1 MDNKKLAI
9 FSIAVFVVSVL
20 VFATTLYL
28 VFFKAPASADR
39 APKKRDTYKYD
50 LGDFSTNIGSSGRYF
65 KGKIV
70 IETTNKKTP
79 KLIEQNV
86 EPIRDHILSVLIS
99 QDVKTMMSENGIEN
113 IKKDISKKVAEI
125 IGSDDISNVY
135 FTDYII
141 Q

>member
-28 VFFKAPASADR
+28 VFFKAPASADS
-39 APKKRDTYKYD
+39 APKKIDTYKYD

-135 FTDYII
+135 FTDYVI

>member
-9 FSIAVFVVSVL
+9 FSIVVFVVSIL

-28 VFFKAPASADR
+28 VFFK
-39 APKKRDTYKYD
+39 KIDTYKYD

-70 IETTNKKTP
+70 IETTSKKTP
-79 KLIEQNV
+79 ALIEENV
-86 EPIRDHILSVLIS
+86 EPIRDHILKVLIS
-99 QDVKTMMSENGIEN
+99 QDVKNMMSDTGIEN
-113 IKKDISKKVAEI
+113 IKKDIKKHIGEI
-125 IGSDDISNVY
+125 IGTDDISNVY

>member
-1 MDNKKLAI
+1 MDNKRLAI
-9 FSIAVFVVSVL
+9 FSIVVFVVSIL

-28 VFFKAPASADR
+28 VFFRAPASADNT
-39 APKKRDTYKYD
+39 PKKIDTYKYD

-70 IETTNKKTP
+70 IETTSKKTP
-79 KLIEQNV
+79 ALIEENV
-86 EPIRDHILSVLIS
+86 EPIRDHILKVLIS
-99 QDVKTMMSENGIEN
+99 QDVKNMMSDTGIEN
-113 IKKDISKKVAEI
+113 IKKDIKKHIGEI
-125 IGSDDISNVY
+125 IGTDDISNVY

>member
-39 APKKRDTYKYD
+39 APKKIDTYKYD

-86 EPIRDHILSVLIS
+86 EPIRDYILSVLIS
-99 QDVKTMMSENGIEN
+99 QDVKTMMSENGIDN

>member
-9 FSIAVFVVSVL
+9 FSIVVFVVSIL

-28 VFFKAPASADR
+28 VFFRAPASADNT
-39 APKKRDTYKYD
+39 PKKIDTYTYD

-70 IETTNKKTP
+70 IETTSKKTP
-79 KLIEQNV
+79 ALIEENV
-86 EPIRDHILSVLIS
+86 EPIRDHILKVLIS
-99 QDVKTMMSENGIEN
+99 QDVKNMMSDTGIEN
-113 IKKDISKKVAEI
+113 IKKDIKKHIGEI
-125 IGSDDISNVY
+125 IGTDDISNVY

>member
-9 FSIAVFVVSVL
+9 FSIAVFVVSIL

-28 VFFKAPASADR
+28 VFFRAPASADNT
-39 APKKRDTYKYD
+39 PKKIDTYKYD
-50 LGDFSTNIGSSGRYF
+50 LGDFSTNIGGSGRYF

-70 IETTNKKTP
+70 IETTSKKTP
-79 KLIEQNV
+79 ALIEANV
-86 EPIRDHILSVLIS
+86 EPIRDHILKVLIS
-99 QDVKTMMSENGIEN
+99 QDVKNMMSDTGIDN
-113 IKKDISKKVAEI
+113 IKKEI
-125 IGSDDISNVY
+125 TKHICEVIGTDDVSNVY

>member
-39 APKKRDTYKYD
+39 APKKIDTYKYD

>member
-28 VFFKAPASADR
+28 VFFRAPASADNT
-39 APKKRDTYKYD
+39 PKKIDTYKYD

-70 IETTNKKTP
+70 IETTSKKTP
-79 KLIEQNV
+79 ALIEENV
-86 EPIRDHILSVLIS
+86 EPIRDHILKVLIS
-99 QDVKTMMSENGIEN
+99 QDVKNMMSDTGIEN
-113 IKKDISKKVAEI
+113 IKKDIKKHIGEI
-125 IGSDDISNVY
+125 IGTDDISNVY

>member
-9 FSIAVFVVSVL
+9 FSIIVFVVSIL

-28 VFFKAPASADR
+28 VFFRAPASADNT
-39 APKKRDTYKYD
+39 PKKIDTYKYD

-79 KLIEQNV
+79 ALIEQNV
-86 EPIRDHILSVLIS
+86 EPIRDHILKVLIS
-99 QDVKTMMSENGIEN
+99 QDVKNMMSDTGIEKIKN
-113 IKKDISKKVAEI
+113 DIKKHISEI
-125 IGSDDISNVY
+125 IGTDDISNVY

>member
-9 FSIAVFVVSVL
+9 FSIVVFVVSIL

-28 VFFKAPASADR
+28 VFFRAPASADNT
-39 APKKRDTYKYD
+39 PKKIDTYKYD

-70 IETTNKKTP
+70 IETTSKKTP
-79 KLIEQNV
+79 ALIEENV
-86 EPIRDHILSVLIS
+86 EPIRDHILKVLIS
-99 QDVKTMMSENGIEN
+99 QDVKNMMSDTGIEN
-113 IKKDISKKVAEI
+113 IKKDIKKHIGEI
-125 IGSDDISNVY
+125 IGTDDISNVY
-135 FTDYII
+135 FQDYII

>member
-1 MDNKKLAI
+1 MDNKKLAT

-28 VFFKAPASADR
+28 VFFRAPAPSDSS
-39 APKKRDTYKYD
+39 PKKIDTYKYD

-86 EPIRDHILSVLIS
+86 EPIRDYILSVLIS
-99 QDVKTMMSENGIEN
+99 QDVKTMMSESGIEN
-113 IKKDISKKVAEI
+113 IKKDITKKVSEI
-125 IGSDDISNVY
+125 IGTNDISNVY

>member
-39 APKKRDTYKYD
+39 APKKIDTYKYD

-99 QDVKTMMSENGIEN
+99 QDVKTMMSENGIDN

>member
-20 VFATTLYL
+20 VFATILYL
-28 VFFKAPASADR
+28 VFFKAPAYADS
-39 APKKRDTYKYD
+39 APKKIDTYKYD

>member
-9 FSIAVFVVSVL
+9 FSIVVFVVSIL

-28 VFFKAPASADR
+28 VFFRAPASADNT
-39 APKKRDTYKYD
+39 PKKIDTYKYD

-70 IETTNKKTP
+70 IETTSKKTP
-79 KLIEQNV
+79 ALIEENV
-86 EPIRDHILSVLIS
+86 EPIRDHILKVLIS
-99 QDVKTMMSENGIEN
+99 QDVKNMMSDTGIEN
-113 IKKDISKKVAEI
+113 IKKDIKKHIGEI
-125 IGSDDISNVY
+125 IGTDDISNVY

>member
-1 MDNKKLAI
+1 MNYKTEI
-9 FSIAVFVVSVL
+9 
-20 VFATTLYL
+20 
-28 VFFKAPASADR
+28 
-39 APKKRDTYKYD
+39 DTYKYD

-99 QDVKTMMSENGIEN
+99 QDIKTMMSENGIEN

>member
-1 MDNKKLAI
+1 M
-9 FSIAVFVVSVL
+9 VSVL

-39 APKKRDTYKYD
+39 APKKIDTYKYD